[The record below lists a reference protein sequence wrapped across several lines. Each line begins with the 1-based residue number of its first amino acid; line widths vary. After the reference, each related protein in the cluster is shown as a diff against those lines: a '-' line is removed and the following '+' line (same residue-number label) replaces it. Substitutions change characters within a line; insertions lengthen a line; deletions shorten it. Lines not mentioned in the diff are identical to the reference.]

1 MTTISINILDDS
13 LLDKIKSM
21 LSVFPTDKIQY
32 IESDNNIE
40 YVSDEEQA
48 EIEEILKDSDC
59 HTVAFSEIIEI

>member
-21 LSVFPTDKIQY
+21 LSVFPADKIQY

-48 EIEEILKDSDC
+48 EIEEILKDPDC